1 METSFS
7 NMGLACP
14 QNRGP
19 SNSHFQVI
27 IVVDS
32 SALQCVGPSHMSVH
46 RPKEGGIFLMKTQ
59 GLSGVLLMAVEPTL
73 KIIFRDDR
81 E

>member
-1 METSFS
+1 
-7 NMGLACP
+7 
-14 QNRGP
+14 
-19 SNSHFQVI
+19 
-27 IVVDS
+27 
-32 SALQCVGPSHMSVH
+32 MSVH